1 MDKTITKQLTIEALK
16 QLRQKKRAE
25 TLGLI
30 NKGFE
35 TIESFESAYLI
46 FSALKNDINLIEAE
60 LLDLGCD
67 INKKNQ
73 YTTDDIPF

>member
-16 QLRQKKRAE
+16 QLRKKKRAE
-25 TLGLI
+25 ILGLI